1 MASLPQALP
10 TPVAASPV
18 AHSTEIKEQS
28 AQAAD
33 SQTDLTIALPTGVS
47 SASSRSHPST
57 PEDFSGTAGAA
68 KAVAQETSES
78 DDTLSRPGQLSTV
91 SGSRGLSD
99 LPPNAAESP
108 NAQAEALPPVAMLAE
123 GVDPIESPAL
133 GLSPTPILAP
143 NNHPSQA
150 FVQGHAE
157 LSIQPGNDTLDV
169 APASISSDGLTQ
181 LSMATSAAVVQSGQL
196 AVAPPSAG
204 KASSAGVEK
213 TATSGKLRSERG
225 AGSLDAVQH
234 GRALAQGQ
242 SSVPVVDASAMAR
255 DLAGA
260 GGTVS
265 TAGELARASTVTTTG
280 PDTRETFATLD
291 AEGATGKPTW
301 IHAGA
306 QQAEAGFQD
315 PTLGWVSVRADAS
328 GGGVHAELVPGSA
341 DAAQAL
347 GSHMAGL
354 NAYLA
359 EHHTPVE
366 TLTLSA
372 PESGWAGMS
381 NNKGGGEGMQQGAG
395 QQTGQETAQNA
406 DRDFQSRQS
415 GSPTIL
421 PATAL
426 ELPASFE
433 VLNGRAQ
440 AARLVGSHISVMA

>member
-1 MASLPQALP
+1 
-10 TPVAASPV
+10 
-18 AHSTEIKEQS
+18 
-28 AQAAD
+28 
-33 SQTDLTIALPTGVS
+33 
-47 SASSRSHPST
+47 
-57 PEDFSGTAGAA
+57 
-68 KAVAQETSES
+68 
-78 DDTLSRPGQLSTV
+78 
-91 SGSRGLSD
+91 
-99 LPPNAAESP
+99 
-108 NAQAEALPPVAMLAE
+108 
-123 GVDPIESPAL
+123 
-133 GLSPTPILAP
+133 
-143 NNHPSQA
+143 
-150 FVQGHAE
+150 
-157 LSIQPGNDTLDV
+157 
-169 APASISSDGLTQ
+169 
-181 LSMATSAAVVQSGQL
+181 
-196 AVAPPSAG
+196 
-204 KASSAGVEK
+204 
-213 TATSGKLRSERG
+213 
-225 AGSLDAVQH
+225 
-234 GRALAQGQ
+234 
-242 SSVPVVDASAMAR
+242 MAR